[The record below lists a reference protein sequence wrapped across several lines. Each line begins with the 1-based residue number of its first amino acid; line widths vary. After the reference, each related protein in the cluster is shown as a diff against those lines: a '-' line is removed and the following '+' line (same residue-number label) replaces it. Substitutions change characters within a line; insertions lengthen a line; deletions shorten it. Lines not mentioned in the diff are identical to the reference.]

1 MEQRFTFDGVASLY
15 DSARPI
21 YPEALFEDV
30 IAFAGL
36 NGTDIVLEIGCGTG
50 QATQGFARRG
60 LSVLAL
66 DPGEELIAVA
76 SKGLGGFPKL
86 RFVQTTFE
94 AWPGV
99 PGAFKLVAAAQS
111 IHWVSPELRFAK
123 TAAQLAPDG
132 TLAIFGNVPM
142 QLEPALAEKFADLY
156 ARHTP
161 QLSGPPAEAWY
172 LPDGPFAELLRQSEY
187 FEAPVQHCYPW
198 SRTHTAQSYT
208 DLLRTLSGHRLL
220 PPEEREA
227 LLSAIADAINA
238 HGGEFELRYETHL
251 YLARRSGAI

>member
-15 DSARPI
+15 NSARPI

-36 NGTDIVLEIGCGTG
+36 GDMDTILEIGCGTG

-60 LSVLAL
+60 LSILAL

-76 SKGLGGFPKL
+76 RKTLEGFPKV

-94 AWPGV
+94 AWPGE
-99 PGAFKLVAAAQS
+99 PGAFKLAAAAQS
-111 IHWVSPELRFAK
+111 LHWVLPELRFSK
-123 TAAQLAPDG
+123 TAAQLVPDG
-132 TLAIFGNVPM
+132 VLAVFGNVPM
-142 QLEPALAEKFADLY
+142 PPERPFAEKFADIY
-156 ARHTP
+156 AYHAP

-172 LPDGPFAELLRQSEY
+172 LPDGPFAEMLRQSEY
-187 FEAPVQHCYPW
+187 FEKPTLRCYPW
-198 SRTHTAQSYT
+198 SRMHTAQSYT
-208 DLLRTLSGHRLL
+208 DLLRTLSGYRLL

-227 LLSAIADAINA
+227 LLSVIAAAINA